1 MTTYARQSRRRP
13 RYSSFAKAPTK
24 PRQRL
29 AIGIAVRLKGSLT
42 ALLRCTSNYAG
53 NLVDEK
59 GFEPSAS
66 SMRTRKNLS
75 QGVAP
80 QSLRFFEGF
89 SIGLLGQPTI
99 PTMLAGLRWS
109 SRLTAVDVL
118 QSTYCSRLVGCGGRN
133 VLKIPSIPFRVEIA
147 RPAA

>member
-109 SRLTAVDVL
+109 SRLTAVGWSVAEAA
-118 QSTYCSRLVGCGGRN
+118 TCSRFHQ
-133 VLKIPSIPFRVEIA
+133 FRSA
-147 RPAA
+147 WK